1 MPRRLF
7 LRRKDDHKLR
17 GKTIKI
23 LQLLTQGLSADE
35 VMAEDVTI
43 TPADIAGAAQEAL
56 QLNETAQS
64 YSEFRQRV
72 QKEYPRAYA
81 LWTQVEDR
89 KILEMYEEGK
99 TMREIG
105 ASVQRHQNA
114 VRSRLRFLRVI

>member
-56 QLNETAQS
+56 QLNESAKS

-81 LWTQVEDR
+81 LWTEVEDR

-105 ASVQRHQNA
+105 A
-114 VRSRLRFLRVI
+114 